1 MHLLATDVSNAVIRD
16 VAQVRDGYRQS
27 YSVRSN
33 GLRAALLTVLKNG
46 KASTL
51 DIINN
56 DNNAKATLRGNHGRT
71 AAVPRSEATVRPV
84 RVCAR
89 IDSRRAACGPL

>member
-56 DNNAKATLRGNHGRT
+56 DNNVKATLRGIMEGLPPSLE
-71 AAVPRSEATVRPV
+71 VKQLFDQSVFVR
-84 RVCAR
+84 A
-89 IDSRRAACGPL
+89 SGGPL

>member
-33 GLRAALLTVLKNG
+33 GLRALRTVLKNG

-56 DNNAKATLRGNHGRT
+56 DNNVKATLRGIMAGLPPSLE
-71 AAVPRSEATVRPV
+71 VKQLFDQSVFVR
-84 RVCAR
+84 A
-89 IDSRRAACGPL
+89 SCGPL